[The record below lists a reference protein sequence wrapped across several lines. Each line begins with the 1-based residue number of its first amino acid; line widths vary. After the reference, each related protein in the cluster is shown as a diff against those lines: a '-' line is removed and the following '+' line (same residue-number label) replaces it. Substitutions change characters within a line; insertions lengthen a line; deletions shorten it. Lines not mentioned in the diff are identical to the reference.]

1 MNISAKRAT
10 MHRPGMFILLTLA
23 LTASMLIVVAVF
35 NWQIDPFQQYR
46 LAPAGE
52 ARFPRALQRYINPG
66 LAKNAEYDFIIT
78 GSSLME
84 NYHLPEVDRLCGVK
98 SINLATSAMAAYE
111 QRKILE
117 VALKHRAPKRIVMT
131 LDFNSFAPPPNESL
145 PDIPDPLP
153 VYLYDDNILND
164 FRYLINGSVAM
175 RSMSI
180 ARGEQVGNYSTDFNR
195 AWSWEHE
202 VQFGRERTLQNID
215 PDNINLRFKQGPR
228 TASRMRESF
237 EVNVARLIEQHPGTE
252 FNIVF
257 PPYSIVVWADF
268 VQRGQLEVSL
278 DFKRQVFQRIGRLPN
293 ARIFDMQWD
302 ADIIQNLEHYT
313 DIYHF
318 SPEIGARLLDAAC
331 NHHPRYR
338 VDAESHRVFEAILR
352 KQALEVDARIW
363 CKTVDGTA
371 CAPESVN

>member
-1 MNISAKRAT
+1 MNSTAMRPAIN
-10 MHRPGMFILLTLA
+10 RPGAFILSTLA
-23 LTASMLIVVAVF
+23 LTALMLIAVAIF
-35 NWQIDPFQQYR
+35 NWKIDPFQQYR
-46 LAPAGE
+46 LAPPEE

-66 LAKNAEYDFIIT
+66 LAKNADYDFVIT

-84 NYHLPEVDRLCGVK
+84 NYNLPEVDGMCGVK

-117 VALKHRAPKRIVMT
+117 VALRHRAPKRVVMT

-153 VYLYDDNILND
+153 TYLYDDNIFND
-164 FRYLINGSVAM
+164 FRYLINGGVAM

-180 ARGEQVGNYSTDFNR
+180 MGGVHVGNYSTDFNR

-202 VQFGRERTLQNID
+202 VQFGRERALKNID
-215 PDNINLRFKQGPR
+215 TANINQRFKQGPR
-228 TASRMRESF
+228 TASRMRDSF
-237 EVNVARLIEQHPGTE
+237 EINVARVIEQYPNTE

-278 DFKRQVFQRIGRLPN
+278 DFKRHVFERLGRLAN

-302 ADIIQNLEHYT
+302 ADIIQNLDHYT
-313 DIYHF
+313 DIYHY
-318 SPEIGARLLDAAC
+318 SPAIGEQLLDAAC
-331 NHHPRYR
+331 HNNPRYR
-338 VDAESHRVFEAILR
+338 VDADSSRAFEAILR
-352 KQALEVDARIW
+352 EQALEVDVEKLAKKR
-363 CKTVDGTA
+363 
-371 CAPESVN
+371 

>member
-1 MNISAKRAT
+1 MNITAT
-10 MHRPGMFILLTLA
+10 RLSMRRPGLFILATLTLTA
-23 LTASMLIVVAVF
+23 LMLGAVAVF
-35 NWQIDPFQQYR
+35 NWKIDPFQQYR
-46 LAPAGE
+46 LARADE
-52 ARFPRALQRYINPG
+52 VRFPRALQRYINPG
-66 LAKNAEYDFIIT
+66 LAKNAEYDFVIT

-84 NYHLPEVDRLCGVK
+84 NYHLPEVNRLCGVK

-117 VALKHRAPKRIVMT
+117 VALTHRAPKRVVMT

-153 VYLYDDNILND
+153 VYLYDDNVFND

-175 RSMSI
+175 RSTSM
-180 ARGEQVGNYSTDFNR
+180 ARGVRTGNYSTDFNR

-202 VQFGRERTLQNID
+202 VQFGRERALKNID
-215 PDNINLRFKQGPR
+215 PANINQRFKQGPR
-228 TASRMRESF
+228 TASRMRESL
-237 EVNVARLIEQHPGTE
+237 EVNIARLVEQHPGTE

-278 DFKRQVFQRIGRLPN
+278 DFKRHVFHRIGNLPN
-293 ARIFDMQWD
+293 VRIFDMQWD
-302 ADIIQNLEHYT
+302 ADIIQNLDHYT

-318 SPEIGARLLDAAC
+318 SPAIGGQLMETVCHNNL
-331 NHHPRYR
+331 RYR
-338 VDAESHRVFEAILR
+338 VDAESHRVFEAMLR
-352 KQALEVDARIW
+352 KQALAADVA
-363 CKTVDGTA
+363 KLMK
-371 CAPESVN
+371 NL